1 MTCSFEEHICENK
14 SFERKGGDH
23 DLGSLIVIERTTPAM
38 IADNVIAGP
47 FPLRRAAAIQP
58 ATPSLPRLWLRRLR
72 ERAEIRALLRQPDS
86 VLADCGLT
94 RAQARA
100 LADRPF
106 WRA

>member
-1 MTCSFEEHICENK
+1 M
-14 SFERKGGDH
+14 
-23 DLGSLIVIERTTPAM
+23 IV
-38 IADNVIAGP
+38 DNVIAGP
-47 FPLRRAAAIQP
+47 FPMRRAAAIP
-58 ATPSLPRLWLRRLR
+58 ARRETPRRLWLPRLWLRRLR

-106 WRA
+106 WRP